1 MRERRSAG
9 TSCGLCTRAAADA
22 DLDDVRHRGKAEE
35 GMEKR
40 KDCTEAL

>member
-1 MRERRSAG
+1 M
-9 TSCGLCTRAAADA
+9 RAAADA
-22 DLDDVRHRGKAEE
+22 DLIDDVRHRGEAEE